1 MSKNYVAELTN
12 GVVVAIFVAD
22 YEWAQANIAGVL
34 HDLGGE
40 PLTVGIGFTYDA
52 VTDTFTPPESDT
64 DETEL

>member
-40 PLTVGIGFTYDA
+40 PLTVGIGYTYDA
-52 VTDTFTPPESDT
+52 ANDVFVAPVSEVV
-64 DETEL
+64 E

>member
-34 HDLGGE
+34 HDLGAE
-40 PLTVGIGFTYDA
+40 PLTVGIGYTYDA
-52 VTDTFTPPESDT
+52 VNDVFVAPVSEVV
-64 DETEL
+64 E